1 MNQTIGIKEWRDV
14 SKASL
19 YPFEQE
25 VGIQSLFLDASF
37 AQFDGFIPVLKSV
50 QVNSGNVTFE
60 ILFDDGVYKH
70 VQQEVDCVEG
80 AIITFRKNSID
91 RYYGHV
97 VAGPG
102 ILYALNN
109 MQGVILSPSSP
120 FSAITVRSI
129 PSTAGLYNIE
139 QASGNIDIKL
149 DHSMFATIAG
159 NTIGWNAVSMPSNIP
174 EVRLLNKNIYVLTDK
189 KNVLELDLENHKMKV
204 LFTLPM
210 HMDSIATT
218 GGKLYGTKDTVL
230 YDLSAIP
237 PEVIGVIP
245 YEMYALCSDADGNG
259 KLFGLSGNGIY
270 DIDPSDGTST
280 QITPITSAGYTLA
293 CYDDE
298 DKFAMSVTGP
308 FDKNAGQTVA
318 DLLYTMDTTLDEYKL
333 LGVMSIA
340 GNIHQPV
347 CAGLVNLSSGVY
359 GVLYDGQ
366 NIKVTKVDMVVGT
379 AELLFTVAISEQL
392 GTPWAVTDGKNVR
405 VVLRRIVPL
414 RSVNNIAPVNNAL
427 HFVDGGI
434 MHLEKTAPD
443 EVTISFGP
451 DGANTK
457 VQRSTKYE
465 E

>member
-1 MNQTIGIKEWRDV
+1 
-14 SKASL
+14 
-19 YPFEQE
+19 
-25 VGIQSLFLDASF
+25 
-37 AQFDGFIPVLKSV
+37 
-50 QVNSGNVTFE
+50 
-60 ILFDDGVYKH
+60 
-70 VQQEVDCVEG
+70 
-80 AIITFRKNSID
+80 
-91 RYYGHV
+91 
-97 VAGPG
+97 
-102 ILYALNN
+102 
-109 MQGVILSPSSP
+109 
-120 FSAITVRSI
+120 
-129 PSTAGLYNIE
+129 
-139 QASGNIDIKL
+139 
-149 DHSMFATIAG
+149 
-159 NTIGWNAVSMPSNIP
+159 
-174 EVRLLNKNIYVLTDK
+174 
-189 KNVLELDLENHKMKV
+189 
-204 LFTLPM
+204 
-210 HMDSIATT
+210 
-218 GGKLYGTKDTVL
+218 
-230 YDLSAIP
+230 
-237 PEVIGVIP
+237 
-245 YEMYALCSDADGNG
+245 
-259 KLFGLSGNGIY
+259 
-270 DIDPSDGTST
+270 
-280 QITPITSAGYTLA
+280 
-293 CYDDE
+293 
-298 DKFAMSVTGP
+298 
-308 FDKNAGQTVA
+308 
-318 DLLYTMDTTLDEYKL
+318 MDTTLDEYKL